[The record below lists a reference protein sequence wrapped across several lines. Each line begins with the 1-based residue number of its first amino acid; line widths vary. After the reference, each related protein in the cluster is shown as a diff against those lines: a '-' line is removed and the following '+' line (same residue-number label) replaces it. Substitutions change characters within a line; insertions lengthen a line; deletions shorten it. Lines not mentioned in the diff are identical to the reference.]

1 MLGSPSNDAR
11 SWAAVEDGLT
21 VHIPFHIPLSLSTTY

>member
-11 SWAAVEDGLT
+11 SWDAVEDGLT
-21 VHIPFHIPLSLSTTY
+21 VHIPLSLSTTY